1 MQSGTTTLSLSLT
14 PSSAQRVAHNTL
26 EMLPAGWS
34 TRESKS
40 RGIPYYIND
49 YTKEAVWE
57 KPTEAAV
64 KPMADQVQAS
74 HILRKHSVSPLNLM
88 TNVVILL

>member
-1 MQSGTTTLSLSLT
+1 
-14 PSSAQRVAHNTL
+14 
-26 EMLPAGWS
+26 MLPAGWS

-74 HILRKHSVSPLNLM
+74 HILRKHAVSSLHQM
-88 TNVVILL
+88 TGFKLLG